1 VIRDTNFLSTPCIA
15 AVSDVGLHLSGRFGQ
30 IGYHYKLQDCTK
42 DVFYST
48 KTPSA
53 SGVFGPDPH
62 RGLGPLYPRWELC
75 PQTPV
80 IGSPWQPALLLPQLQ
95 TTCDDPASQSTF
107 Y

>member
-30 IGYHYKLQDCTK
+30 IGYHYKLQDSTK

-75 PQTPV
+75 PQAP
-80 IGSPWQPALLLPQLQ
+80 
-95 TTCDDPASQSTF
+95 DPRHRLAMAARPSAPPTSN
-107 Y
+107 YLR